1 MSQYSNWTACK
12 LHANTPSGGVMT
24 TLFLSKRQKWG
35 YPIITQQYLITSL
48 CSVNQWWE
56 LLSAGTWCFWRTC
69 TDVQDRLP
77 LSLPAHPPLGSQ
89 GPCSVSLFRRKTRYP
104 IYRYIKHISPKLCDS
119 TQQQQQQQW
128 QWQRISARDG
138 SIVLAWKSIIH
149 YHNCLRTGPVRWQP
163 PITAA
168 AHLVLNLLLATEIM
182 FTTIT
187 EKRREKKGNFP
198 ELLPLP
204 CNGTQWQVF
213 VLVLIVDVFFFPLPH
228 IFGKACSI
236 NQWHRCEQCSL
247 EPSGQQAQRKI
258 AKMHSDLH
266 RNSAENKLLLFL
278 DYSKQTPV

>member
-35 YPIITQQYLITSL
+35 YPIIIQQYLITSL

-56 LLSAGTWCFWRTC
+56 LLSAGTWCFWRTLLMFR
-69 TDVQDRLP
+69 T
-77 LSLPAHPPLGSQ
+77 
-89 GPCSVSLFRRKTRYP
+89 VSLCPCLPTRPWIHRGPALYLCSEWKHVIAP
-104 IYRYIKHISPKLCDS
+104 IYRYIKRISPKLCDS
-119 TQQQQQQQW
+119 TQQQH
-128 QWQRISARDG
+128 RISAMDG
-138 SIVLAWKSIIH
+138 SIVLAWKSPPLSQLLTH
-149 YHNCLRTGPVRWQP
+149 RPCVMATAYHSSSSS
-163 PITAA
+163 
-168 AHLVLNLLLATEIM
+168 VLNLLLATEIM
-182 FTTIT
+182 LTTIT
-187 EKRREKKGNFP
+187 EKRREKKVNFP

-247 EPSGQQAQRKI
+247 EPLGQQA
-258 AKMHSDLH
+258 
-266 RNSAENKLLLFL
+266 
-278 DYSKQTPV
+278 